1 MLRRLIVK
9 KRFSIFLVAILLFS
23 KAGHP
28 RNAPGG
34 EVLHAFEGDTSSS
47 ERGPSACAT
56 PNDLHTILQRAI
68 DAYYEGNPEQSI
80 ALLQAAIFP
89 KLEISRPVTTETPA
103 MDILGTYPLAS
114 ALAADPAGLAERA
127 IDSNGRAENS
137 SLFFSTDPSARAS
150 STSYRSHTRLAA
162 ELFRLYQEIGPLGS
176 FAEPY
181 PETDTT
187 SNSTRKTPSSDKP
200 LSNLT
205 VYQSTLKTL
214 GTFLL
219 SANTEDPEL
228 QRELFI
234 AAVLAGEHKAA
245 RSFLPLTAPSAESY
259 LYEGLLALEQ
269 GSFEEGI
276 SRLRTALSMEDIRP
290 APWYF
295 LGKAL
300 VATGKMAE
308 GEAAFRSALKKDGSF
323 LPALIAQSETALA
336 QGKVQEG
343 YALLS
348 RLVQILPR
356 QREFQDRLAQLLEQ
370 HPELVAKISE
380 VAKGKLLRKEPA
392 RILPFSGDASK
403 IPTIR
408 VALAQNLSS
417 LSFKISSPY
426 VAKWIGPNG
435 QEETK
440 TLSPGI
446 YRLLLREPQEPLD
459 PEIQPLLLPEPA
471 SSGSPSSM
479 ASTGAYLYPT
489 VGNSTVLFFDLVTE
503 AGSFIATIS
512 DRSYRG
518 FFQVVPSEEGFHLIN
533 HVNLEEYLYS
543 VLPSEIPASWPL
555 EAVKA
560 QAIAA
565 RSYSL
570 AMMAQST
577 TKPFDVYGSTRSASY
592 RGVESEHPRSTVA
605 VDATRGVYLR
615 TDKGPLVAFYHAN
628 NGGYGEGTESVWG
641 YTDTLPPVPDPLTAA
656 RTGNLSLSKLTDWL
670 RSSPPSFAS
679 LPGFHYPEAYRW
691 ERWVTPDEIA
701 ARLGKDAPPGRVVA
715 VLTRGR
721 GISGRVKEVEI
732 RTEGGSVRLKG
743 DRVRITLGG
752 LRSTLFTLR
761 VKVGKDGYPEYFI
774 FNGGG
779 WGHGVGL
786 DQSGAAGMASVGYTA
801 EEILRHYYPNATLE
815 SNPIPQ
821 ASSR

>member
-9 KRFSIFLVAILLFS
+9 NRFSIFLVAILIFS
-23 KAGHP
+23 KAGFSQDP
-28 RNAPGG
+28 FAEEVASPSESGSSALAIPNA
-34 EVLHAFEGDTSSS
+34 GD
-47 ERGPSACAT
+47 
-56 PNDLHTILQRAI
+56 IVLQRAI
-68 DAYYEGNPEQSI
+68 DAYYEGKLEQSI
-80 ALLQAAIFP
+80 ALLQDA
-89 KLEISRPVTTETPA
+89 
-103 MDILGTYPLAS
+103 LGTHLLAS
-114 ALAADPAGLAERA
+114 PRA
-127 IDSNGRAENS
+127 
-137 SLFFSTDPSARAS
+137 
-150 STSYRSHTRLAA
+150 AA
-162 ELFRLYQEIGPLGS
+162 ELFLLYQEIGPLGPL
-176 FAEPY
+176 AEPHS
-181 PETDTT
+181 ESDST
-187 SNSTRKTPSSDKP
+187 SNYGRQAPLLDKP

-205 VYQSTLKTL
+205 LYHTTLKAL
-214 GTFLL
+214 GKFLL
-219 SANTEDPEL
+219 SVNTEDPEMR
-228 QRELFI
+228 RELFI
-234 AAVLAGEHKAA
+234 AAVLAGEREAA
-245 RSFLPLTAPSAESY
+245 RSLLPLAAPSAESY
-259 LYEGLLALEQ
+259 LYEGLLALEE
-269 GSFEEGI
+269 GSFEKGI
-276 SRLRTALSMEDIRP
+276 SLLRTSISIEDTRP

-300 VATGKMAE
+300 VATGQMAE

-323 LPALIAQSETALA
+323 LPALVAQSETTLA

-348 RLVQILPR
+348 RLAQILPR
-356 QREFQDRLAQLLEQ
+356 QREFRDRLNQLLEQ
-370 HPELVAKISE
+370 HPELVAKVSE
-380 VAKGKLLRKEPA
+380 VAKGKLLRKDPA

-403 IPTIR
+403 TPTIR

-426 VAKWIGPNG
+426 VAKWLGPNG
-435 QEETK
+435 EEETK

-446 YRLLLREPQEPLD
+446 YRLLLREEPLD
-459 PEIQPLLLPEPA
+459 PDIQPLVLPETA
-471 SSGSPSSM
+471 FSGSPTSI
-479 ASTGAYLYPT
+479 AGAGAYLYPT
-489 VGNSTVLFFDLVTE
+489 ELNSTVLFFDLVTE

-518 FFQVVPSEEGFHLIN
+518 FFQVLPSEEGFQLIN

-543 VLPSEIPASWPL
+543 VLPSEIPATWPL

-570 AMMAQST
+570 AMMAQSSG
-577 TKPFDVYGSTRSASY
+577 KPFDVYGTTRSASY

-615 TDKGPLVAFYHAN
+615 TEKGPLVAFYHAN
-628 NGGYGEGTESVWG
+628 NGGYGEGTEAVWG
-641 YTDTLPPVPDPLTAA
+641 YTDTLPPVPDVLTAE
-656 RTGNLSLSKLTDWL
+656 RTENLSLMKLTDWL
-670 RSSPPSFAS
+670 RSAPPSFAS

-691 ERWVTPDEIA
+691 ERWVTPEEIV

-732 RTEGGSVRLKG
+732 RTEGGALRVKG
-743 DRVRITLGG
+743 DRVRIVLGG

-801 EEILRHYYPNATLE
+801 EEILKHYYPTAVIVSYL
-815 SNPIPQ
+815 SFPQ
-821 ASSR
+821 